1 SRTQHGDKCTI
12 SLLRDDM
19 KRLGYD
25 VKNMRR
31 WLAKLEKDETIR
43 IDGDDVVPL

>member
-1 SRTQHGDKCTI
+1 P
-12 SLLRDDM
+12 LLRDDM

-31 WLAKLEKDETIR
+31 WLAKLEKDAVIY
-43 IDGDDVVPL
+43 IDGDDVGPL